1 MEKERDT
8 NERNVELEYAITA
21 AKARKKHL
29 GEQIKELKKD
39 INGDVKEYRK
49 KEHDVTYFKSEIL
62 KADNELR
69 GTIKAV
75 EDLDKKL
82 KKLEESK
89 ESLNEEHQLLI
100 ASLVKK
106 GLEEKNMENKIRTL
120 GQQIE

>member
-1 MEKERDT
+1 MEADISNSKST
-8 NERNVELEYAITA
+8 
-21 AKARKKHL
+21 KKRL
-29 GEQIKELKKD
+29 GEDIKELKKELNAMLKD
-39 INGDVKEYRK
+39 YRK
-49 KEHDVTYFKSEIL
+49 KDHDVTYFKSEIL

-106 GLEEKNMENKIRTL
+106 GLEEKNMENKIRQL
-120 GQQIE
+120 GQ

>member
-1 MEKERDT
+1 
-8 NERNVELEYAITA
+8 LEADISNSKST
-21 AKARKKHL
+21 KKRL
-29 GEQIKELKKD
+29 GEDIKELKKELNAMLKD
-39 INGDVKEYRK
+39 YRK
-49 KEHDVTYFKSEIL
+49 KDHDVTYFKSEIL

-106 GLEEKNMENKIRTL
+106 GLEEKNMENKIRQL

>member
-1 MEKERDT
+1 M
-8 NERNVELEYAITA
+8 
-21 AKARKKHL
+21 
-29 GEQIKELKKD
+29 
-39 INGDVKEYRK
+39 
-49 KEHDVTYFKSEIL
+49 EHDNTYFKGEIL

-106 GLEEKNMENKIRTL
+106 GLEEKNMENKIR
-120 GQQIE
+120 